1 MKREVSGGEDPP
13 HKGEAWLLGREWRGG
28 WDVQGRQ
35 GLWEPW
41 EGPAWPASGGWA
53 YGFSAAPRPPLT
65 EPPAGLSGAGALQS
79 SRLVGGGRQGGGFW
93 GCPGG
98 IPGKDLPS
106 SLHWGSRQEARWPFG
121 KQEAGGG
128 GQKPVVR
135 VRWLR
140 TFFSVFRDQSQ
151 GSRVVTFTLSYF
163 IQDEADSFTHLN
175 ADRQLCRT

>member
-1 MKREVSGGEDPP
+1 MASLPGTPDSPRRP
-13 HKGEAWLLGREWRGG
+13 L
-28 WDVQGRQ
+28 RQ
-35 GLWEPW
+35 GAPSFLTLHTDLL
-41 EGPAWPASGGWA
+41 AS
-53 YGFSAAPRPPLT
+53 SP
-65 EPPAGLSGAGALQS
+65 
-79 SRLVGGGRQGGGFW
+79 GGRQGGGFW

-98 IPGKDLPS
+98 VPGKDLPS